1 MIAEQ
6 IGPYRLIKELGAGGM
21 GSVWLGEHVV
31 LGHLRALKVLD
42 ARFTMNPS
50 VVNRFV
56 NEARATAKLNH
67 PNLVHVYHV
76 DQLASGLYYMELEYL
91 QGQSLRHYL
100 ASRAAPLPA
109 HLALRVLGPIASCL
123 KHAHALG
130 VVHRDLKPENLF
142 LVADDKQ
149 EFIVKVLD
157 LGVAQLTGE
166 VAKGPSTR
174 AGTVIGTPSYMAPE
188 QARGERVTPAADTY
202 ALGVI
207 AYEMLTGGWLPYRM
221 PNETLAEYF
230 DLPDNE
236 LYVRVRTIA
245 PIDPRHRDAAIS
257 DRLAHVVMQM
267 IESDPAKRPSSIGA
281 AVLML
286 AEAASADGDH
296 PDGVAVL
303 REVAVDLIP
312 PAELGATMRSI
323 SSPIEIASAS
333 KADSRYRVIE
343 KLGAGGMAE
352 VFLAEALGEAG
363 FSRRVALK
371 RVLPGLSERPEF
383 AKMFVT
389 EARLASALSHTNIV
403 SVLDFSKDASG
414 RLFLVMEYVHG
425 RDLAAVLEAG
435 PLSPSLLI
443 YIVVE
448 ILRGLG
454 YAHEFAD
461 PTGAVRGLV
470 HRDVSPHNVLV
481 SYEGAVKLNDFG
493 LAKAKSASGNAYSEN
508 ARGKVSYMSPEQ
520 CNGSPLDGRSDLFA
534 IGVMLWEAL
543 ANDTLFKGTPSECV
557 AQIMFKSI
565 PLPSTLRSRIPS
577 DLESIAMRLLQR
589 ERDARFPN
597 AEAAIEGLLQCKD
610 APRNGRDDL
619 ARLIAQRF
627 PDAQAR
633 RSGGSS
639 GQPLRALVAQQ
650 FTVPSPPTTLG
661 GATSQSLVVRRS
673 RRGLFVALASA
684 VVVAG
689 VVTFVVAAKKHTT
702 MEPIQTAGVAPI
714 VLDAPRFADALASI
728 AAISIDAISID
739 AGVLPDARA
748 PVDAQAPVVDARA
761 PVDAGTPVRVPSS
774 TSVAHAHAQATQ
786 PQGIGGL
793 AVYVTP
799 WAMATLDGKSIGQTP
814 LHLDKVSVGHH
825 SLQIANEESGKR
837 ETIPITIN
845 ADQTTTIQRTW

>member
-1 MIAEQ
+1 MIADQ

-21 GSVWLGEHVV
+21 GSVWLGEHMV

-42 ARFTMNPS
+42 ARFTTTPS
-50 VVNRFV
+50 IVNRFV

-76 DQLASGLYYMELEYL
+76 DQLPSGLYYMELEYL
-91 QGQSLRHYL
+91 RGQSLRDYL
-100 ASRAAPLPA
+100 ASQTGPVPA
-109 HLALRVLGPIASCL
+109 HLALRILGPVASCL
-123 KHAHALG
+123 EHAHALG

-149 EFIVKVLD
+149 GFIVKVLD
-157 LGVAQLTGE
+157 LGVAQLTGV

-188 QARGERVTPAADTY
+188 QARGERVTPAADTF

-207 AYEMLTGGWLPYRM
+207 AYEMLTGGWLPYRLST
-221 PNETLAEYF
+221 ETLADYYN
-230 DLPDNE
+230 LPDNE
-236 LYVRVRTIA
+236 LYVRVRTSA
-245 PIDPRHRDAAIS
+245 PIDPRHRGAVIS
-257 DRLAHVVMQM
+257 DRLAHALMQM
-267 IESDPAKRPSSIGA
+267 IESDPAKRPSSIAA
-281 AVLML
+281 AVFML
-286 AEAASADGDH
+286 AEAATDGVN
-296 PDGVAVL
+296 PNGVAVL
-303 REVAVDLIP
+303 RDVAADLVP
-312 PAELGATMRSI
+312 RDDVRDTMRSTGP
-323 SSPIEIASAS
+323 PIEIASAS
-333 KADSRYRVIE
+333 KADSRYRLLD

-389 EARLASALSHTNIV
+389 EARLASELSHTNIV
-403 SVLDFSKDASG
+403 SVIDFSKDASG

-435 PLSPSLLI
+435 PLSSSLLI

-543 ANDTLFKGTPSECV
+543 AGDTLFKGTPSECV
-557 AQIMFKSI
+557 AQIMFKTI
-565 PLPSTLRSRIPS
+565 PRPSTLRSRIPS
-577 DLESIAMRLLQR
+577 DLEAVAMRLLER

-597 AEAAIEGLLQCKD
+597 AQAAIEALLRCDD

-619 ARLIAQRF
+619 ARLLAQRF

-633 RSGGSS
+633 RSTASIA
-639 GQPLRALVAQQ
+639 QPLSALVAHQ
-650 FTVPSPPTTLG
+650 FTAPLPPTTLG
-661 GATSQSLVVRRS
+661 DVASRS
-673 RRGLFVALASA
+673 FVARKSRGSVFLAIVSA

-689 VVTFVVAAKKHTT
+689 VVTFVVAQRKHTT
-702 MEPIQTAGVAPI
+702 MEPLKATGASPT
-714 VLDAPRFADALASI
+714 VLDAPRFVEAPRIDAAIIGDSVASASVD
-728 AAISIDAISID
+728 AAISIEADVPAD
-739 AGVLPDARA
+739 ERA
-748 PVDAQAPVVDARA
+748 PEPRA
-761 PVDAGTPVRVPSS
+761 SGEPAKPVRVPSTAAAS
-774 TSVAHAHAQATQ
+774 SHSQ
-786 PQGIGGL
+786 PIQPHGVGGL

-825 SLQIANEESGKR
+825 TLQIVNEESAKR
-837 ETIPITIN
+837 ETIAITITV
-845 ADQTTTIQRTW
+845 DQTTTIQRTW